1 MVQGYTTRLR
11 SVRDKHNLRPAG
23 LGSVYPV
30 ETSTSLYNLYL
41 YTFVSSRI
49 IWSPLSHRSTTN
61 APSTH
66 PSSTWQR
73 TPRDEGGGGERWGG
87 VGKERREERERG
99 RGERR
104 EGMVRGGRGG
114 KREGGKGGT
123 NWSRDCT
130 LQNPLS
136 TVAVS
141 STSSGRSH
149 MIPTRN
155 SPVKDYSVLYFDY
168 ITKYSV

>member
-1 MVQGYTTRLR
+1 
-11 SVRDKHNLRPAG
+11 
-23 LGSVYPV
+23 
-30 ETSTSLYNLYL
+30 
-41 YTFVSSRI
+41 
-49 IWSPLSHRSTTN
+49 
-61 APSTH
+61 
-66 PSSTWQR
+66 
-73 TPRDEGGGGERWGG
+73 
-87 VGKERREERERG
+87 
-99 RGERR
+99 
-104 EGMVRGGRGG
+104 MVRGGRGG

-141 STSSGRSH
+141 STSCGRSH

-168 ITKYSV
+168 ITKYSVQSTAMLNLHQEQSLYIPYG